1 MRQSI
6 LFFALCSALDE
17 ASTFIRISLGGVEF
31 NPNVAWLLGISP
43 LLYPLADIILILLF
57 WNIDRKLGKRID
69 LWIVWASAGIARL
82 VCVAW
87 SLA

>member
-6 LFFALCSALDE
+6 LFFTLCSALDE
-17 ASTFIRISLGGVEF
+17 ASTFIHLSLGGVEF
-31 NPNVAWLLGISP
+31 NPNVVWLLRISP

-57 WNIDRKLGKRID
+57 WNIDRKLGERRD

-82 VCVAW
+82 ICVSW
-87 SLA
+87 SLS